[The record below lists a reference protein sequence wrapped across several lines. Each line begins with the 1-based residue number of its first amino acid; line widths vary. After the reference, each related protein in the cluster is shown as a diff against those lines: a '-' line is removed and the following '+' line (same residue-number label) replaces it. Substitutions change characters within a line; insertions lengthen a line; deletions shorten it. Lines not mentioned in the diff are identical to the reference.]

1 MLREEIKMLGLLKI
15 ELRRLISELKNYR
28 LNQIVGIF
36 DVILLCAG
44 ILIGTGKEL
53 FPGEKQEYALIG
65 MILWRS
71 TVVCLQTCCDMI
83 QKEFRLGTIEQ
94 LMMARYSFLK
104 VMIARLTVK
113 VLVEGGKLMLATAVL
128 SVMFKIEFH
137 GEPNLTL
144 TIAVILVSLFGAF
157 GMGFVVAGIAMIYKK
172 ANALVNSVSYF
183 MLFFTGA
190 LIPLEVLPDGFSP
203 IAKIFPFIWAVKSIQ
218 QNQISESFIM
228 LMISS
233 LAWLIFG
240 VGMFV
245 FCNEKAQA
253 QGTVGKY

>member
-53 FPGEKQEYALIG
+53 FLGEKQEYALIG

-113 VLVEGGKLMLATAVL
+113 VLVEGGKLLL
-128 SVMFKIEFH
+128 
-137 GEPNLTL
+137 
-144 TIAVILVSLFGAF
+144 
-157 GMGFVVAGIAMIYKK
+157 
-172 ANALVNSVSYF
+172 
-183 MLFFTGA
+183 
-190 LIPLEVLPDGFSP
+190 D
-203 IAKIFPFIWAVKSIQ
+203 
-218 QNQISESFIM
+218 
-228 LMISS
+228 
-233 LAWLIFG
+233 
-240 VGMFV
+240 
-245 FCNEKAQA
+245 C
-253 QGTVGKY
+253 